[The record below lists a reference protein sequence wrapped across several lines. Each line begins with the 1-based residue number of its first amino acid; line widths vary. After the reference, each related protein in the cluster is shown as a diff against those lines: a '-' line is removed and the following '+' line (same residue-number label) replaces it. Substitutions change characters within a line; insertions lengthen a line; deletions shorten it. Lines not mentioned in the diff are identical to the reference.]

1 MSILFIIQ
9 WPHCSIPYLI
19 FPHAN
24 LCNKYCFQASSATQK
39 TSQSEETVDHL
50 RTQLTT
56 LMNSLATLSA
66 EKSRMEASFQADK
79 KQLRSGKEEV
89 LLKCL
94 KSELL
99 KLFLNT
105 GCGHCSCLLHIC
117 LPQLALGYEWFQ
129 KNWQKAL

>member
-1 MSILFIIQ
+1 LN
-9 WPHCSIPYLI
+9 

-24 LCNKYCFQASSATQK
+24 LRNKYCFQASSATQK

-79 KQLRSGKEEV
+79 KHLRTEKEEV

-94 KSELL
+94 KLEVF
-99 KLFLNT
+99 KFFLNT
-105 GCGHCSCLLHIC
+105 GCGQCSS
-117 LPQLALGYEWFQ
+117 F
-129 KNWQKAL
+129 